1 MDIYILIFWN
11 VVQAFSKFCLTL
23 LPMDGEYG
31 IIGRKCTSLL
41 LVFPNN
47 SLASCPSSL
56 CVCVTQTH
64 TFAYIWCIDF
74 SGLTYLLQR
83 TSWRVIAWFL
93 IGKIWS
99 WAGQNPIVSTDGFLI
114 LLILDVHLFNPFEG
128 KHCFSSSSNLVSTSR
143 VCSFGLEIGF
153 QFNYTEC

>member
-1 MDIYILIFWN
+1 M
-11 VVQAFSKFCLTL
+11 VQAFSNFCLTL
-23 LPMDGEYG
+23 LPTDGEYG

-41 LVFPNN
+41 LVFLNN

-56 CVCVTQTH
+56 TQTH
-64 TFAYIWCIDF
+64 TCVYIWGIDF

-99 WAGQNPIVSTDGFLI
+99 WAGQNPIVSNDGFLI
-114 LLILDVHLFNPFEG
+114 LLILDIHLLNPFEG

-143 VCSFGLEIGF
+143 VCNFGLEIGF